1 MEHPVIYPE
10 NLVISQE
17 HSL

>member
-17 HSL
+17 HSS